1 MAASNYPVAMG
12 IPIAESTTTD
22 SSYPE
27 RPAPFNRAKTE
38 ASLDA
43 LTHKGYPI
51 GLVNALRGSLDAF
64 PLRIWIVDNSGSMAS
79 SDGCRFVQKPGTT
92 SYKKVATT
100 RWAELGDVVTGIGEL
115 TTALG
120 VRTDFHLLNPP
131 PAASQFVSLGPS
143 DAAGKSAPPPAGKSA
158 TLDELKR
165 VMATSPTGTTPLDA
179 SVQRICDMIAPKAEK
194 LRAHGQK
201 VVVVIATDGLP
212 NDNTRFISAMQR
224 LQALPVWTVVR
235 LCTDDDG
242 VTEYYSNLDKDLE
255 APLEVL
261 DDICGEAQEV
271 KRLNGFLAYGPPLH
285 QLREWGLHE
294 KLFDTLDEQRMLPSQ
309 VKQFVEFT
317 LGCPP
322 LPDPDADAAAFL
334 NAVGEALKSAPPTFD
349 PLLLREAPWFDMGRL
364 RQHVTGGGGGCAI
377 S

>member
-1 MAASNYPVAMG
+1 MADSNYPVAMG
-12 IPIAESTTTD
+12 IPVAESTTADT
-22 SSYPE
+22 SYPE
-27 RPAPFNRAKTE
+27 RPAAFNRAKTE
-38 ASLDA
+38 ASLHA

-51 GLVNALRGSLDAF
+51 GLVTALRGSLEAF

-79 SDGCRFVQKPGTT
+79 SDGCRFVKRPGTA

-131 PAASQFVSLGPS
+131 PAFSHTASQFLSLGPS
-143 DAAGKSAPPPAGKSA
+143 DAAGTSAPPPAGKSE

-165 VMATSPTGTTPLDA
+165 VMSTSPTGSTPLDA
-179 SVQRICDMIAPKAEK
+179 SVQRICDMVEPKAEK

-212 NDNTRFISAMQR
+212 NDRTRFISAMQR

-235 LCTDDDG
+235 LCTDDDS

-261 DDICGEAQEV
+261 DD
-271 KRLNGFLAYGPPLH
+271 LTLTLTLTLALA
-285 QLREWGLHE
+285 L
-294 KLFDTLDEQRMLPSQ
+294 
-309 VKQFVEFT
+309 T
-317 LGCPP
+317 LGP
-322 LPDPDADAAAFL
+322 
-334 NAVGEALKSAPPTFD
+334 
-349 PLLLREAPWFDMGRL
+349 
-364 RQHVTGGGGGCAI
+364 
-377 S
+377 